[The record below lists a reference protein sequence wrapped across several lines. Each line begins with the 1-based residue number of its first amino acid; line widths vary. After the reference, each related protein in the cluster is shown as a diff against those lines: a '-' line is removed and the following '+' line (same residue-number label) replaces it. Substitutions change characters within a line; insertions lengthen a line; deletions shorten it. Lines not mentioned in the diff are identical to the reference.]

1 VRLYQR
7 TNLTLLKMDAFLP
20 IHLPWFITLHA
31 FGLLALGLYL
41 LFTTPPPGKPAGH
54 TPQLGIATVAIGLAY
69 LFTAYMPIE
78 ENQWLH
84 ASVPVRLILGVLL
97 SLRVLLGTGLTAA
110 EKKTL
115 SNLGLYDSFGALVLG
130 FWLGRFDG
138 RLPSLS
144 S

>member
-1 VRLYQR
+1 MLHQC
-7 TNLTLLKMDAFLP
+7 TNLTLLTMDAFLP

-31 FGLLALGLYL
+31 FGLVALGLYL

-84 ASVPVRLILGVLL
+84 ASVPVRLILGTLL
-97 SLRVLLGTGLTAA
+97 GLRVLLGTGLTAA

-115 SNLGLYDSFGALVLG
+115 SKLGLYDSFGAVVLG

>member
-1 VRLYQR
+1 MRLHQR
-7 TNLTLLKMDAFLP
+7 TNLTLLTMVAFLP

-31 FGLLALGLYL
+31 FGLVALGLYL
-41 LFTTPPPGKPAGH
+41 LFTSPPPGKLAGH

-84 ASVPVRLILGVLL
+84 ASVPVRLILGILL
-97 SLRVLLGTGLTAA
+97 GLRAVVGTGLTAA
-110 EKKTL
+110 EKKSL
-115 SNLGLYDSFGALVLG
+115 LNLGLYDGFGAVVLG

-138 RLPSLS
+138 RLPFLS